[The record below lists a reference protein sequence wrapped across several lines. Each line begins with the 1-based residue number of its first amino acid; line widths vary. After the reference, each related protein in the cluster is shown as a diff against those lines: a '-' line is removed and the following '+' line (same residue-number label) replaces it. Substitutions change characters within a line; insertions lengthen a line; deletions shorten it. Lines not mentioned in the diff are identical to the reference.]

1 MLGEVVISP
10 HLGLFKKC
18 CVNHQHKGGKHHLN
32 AYAKY
37 FLNKFLWYFLT
48 LVVAISLNFMLP
60 RLIQGNPV
68 SLIVSKVT
76 QGMTESDSIKKIYD
90 TFMIEFG
97 IDKPIGT
104 QFVIY
109 IKNLLTGNLG
119 TSFGLY
125 PKKVTDI
132 LASAIP
138 WTVGLQLPAILTGWI
153 LGNILGA
160 VAAYKKGVLDKVIF
174 PVTLFINSIPFFT
187 LAIIMLFIFGL
198 TLHWFPLSGGYDY
211 QMIPRLSFDFFISIV
226 RHHTLPFLSIVLV
239 TIGGQAIGMREMS
252 IYELNSDYVLY
263 SKLLGIRDSKIAR
276 YVFKNAML
284 PQITGLALSIGTMVG
299 GALICEIVF
308 SYPGIGTWLFT
319 AIRQLDYPLIS
330 GCTLLIAF
338 CVLLA
343 NFTIEIIYGF
353 VDPRIK
359 AAQME
364 DN

>member
-1 MLGEVVISP
+1 M
-10 HLGLFKKC
+10 
-18 CVNHQHKGGKHHLN
+18 N
-32 AYAKY
+32 AYTKY
-37 FLNKFLWYFLT
+37 FLKKFLWYFLT
-48 LVVAISLNFMLP
+48 LVIAVGLNFLLP

-68 SLIVSKVT
+68 SMIVSQMT
-76 QGMTESDSIKKIYD
+76 QGMTDSDTIKRVYE
-90 TFMIEFG
+90 TFMKEFG
-97 IDKPIGT
+97 VDKPLGV
-104 QFVIY
+104 QFLIY
-109 IKNLLTGNLG
+109 VKNLLTGNLG

-132 LASAIP
+132 LASAVP

-160 VAAYKKGVLDKVIF
+160 VAAYKKGVFDKVIF
-174 PVTLFINSIPFFT
+174 PAALFVNSIPFFT
-187 LAIIMLFIFGL
+187 LAIMMLYVFGL
-198 TLHWFPLSGGYDY
+198 TLKWFPISGGYDY
-211 QMIPRLSFDFFISIV
+211 QMMPHFSMDFIASV
-226 RHHTLPFLSIVLV
+226 LRHHTLPFLSIVLV

-263 SKLLGIRDSKIAR
+263 SKLLGIRDSKIAA

-299 GALICEIVF
+299 GSLICEIVF

-330 GCTLLIAF
+330 GCTMLIAVA
-338 CVLLA
+338 VLLA

-364 DN
+364 EH

>member
-1 MLGEVVISP
+1 M
-10 HLGLFKKC
+10 
-18 CVNHQHKGGKHHLN
+18 N
-32 AYAKY
+32 AYTKY
-37 FLNKFLWYFLT
+37 FVKKFLWYFLT
-48 LVVAISLNFMLP
+48 LLIAVSLNFMLP

-68 SLIVSKVT
+68 SMIASQVT
-76 QGMTESDSIKKIYD
+76 QGMTDSDSIKKVYE
-90 TFMIEFG
+90 TFMVEFG

-104 QFVIY
+104 QFLIY
-109 IKNLLTGNLG
+109 VKNLLTGNLG

-132 LASAIP
+132 LASAVP

-160 VAAYKKGVLDKVIF
+160 VAAYRKGVLDKVIF
-174 PVTLFINSIPFFT
+174 PAALFVNSIPFFT
-187 LAIIMLFIFGL
+187 LAIIMLYIFGL

-211 QMIPRLSFDFFISIV
+211 QMMPNLSLEFIGSVI

-263 SKLLGIRDSKIAR
+263 SKLLGIRDSTIAK

-299 GALICEIVF
+299 GSLICEIVF

-330 GCTLLIAF
+330 GCTLLIAVT
-338 CVLLA
+338 VLLA
-343 NFTIEIIYGF
+343 NFTIEIIYGI

-359 AAQME
+359 AAQAE
-364 DN
+364 EH

>member
-1 MLGEVVISP
+1 MG
-10 HLGLFKKC
+10 
-18 CVNHQHKGGKHHLN
+18 
-32 AYAKY
+32 
-37 FLNKFLWYFLT
+37 
-48 LVVAISLNFMLP
+48 LNFLLP

-68 SLIVSKVT
+68 TTIATQVT
-76 QGMTESDSIKKIYD
+76 QGMTDSDSIKKVYE
-90 TFMIEFG
+90 TFMKEFG
-97 IDKPIGT
+97 VDRPLGT

-109 IKNLLTGNLG
+109 VKNLLTGNLG

-138 WTVGLQLPAILTGWI
+138 WTVALQLPAILVGWV
-153 LGNILGA
+153 LGNVLGA
-160 VAAYKKGVLDKVIF
+160 VAAYKKGVLDKFIF
-174 PVTLFINSIPFFT
+174 PVALFINSIPFFT
-187 LAIIMLFIFGL
+187 LAIIMLFIFAL
-198 TLHWFPLSGGYDY
+198 HLHWFPPSGGYDY
-211 QMIPRLSFDFFISIV
+211 QMIPNLSFDFIISVV

-263 SKLLGIRDSKIAR
+263 SKLLGIRDSKIAK

-299 GALICEIVF
+299 GSLICEIVF

-330 GCTLLIAF
+330 GCTLLIAVT
-338 CVLLA
+338 VLLA
-343 NFTIEIIYGF
+343 NFIIEIVYGV

-364 DN
+364 EH

>member
-1 MLGEVVISP
+1 M
-10 HLGLFKKC
+10 
-18 CVNHQHKGGKHHLN
+18 N
-32 AYAKY
+32 AYTKY
-37 FLNKFLWYFLT
+37 FINKFFWYFLT
-48 LVVAISLNFMLP
+48 LVIAVTLNFVLP
-60 RLIQGNPV
+60 RLVQGNPI
-68 SLIVSKVT
+68 SSIASQMT
-76 QGMTESDSIKKIYD
+76 QGMTDSDSIKKVYE
-90 TFMIEFG
+90 TFTIEFG
-97 IDKPIGT
+97 IDKPLGT

-109 IKNLLTGNLG
+109 VKNLLTGNLG

-138 WTVGLQLPAILTGWI
+138 WTLALQLPAILTGWI
-153 LGNILGA
+153 IGNILGA
-160 VAAYKKGVLDKVIF
+160 VAAYKKGVFDKALF
-174 PVTLFINSIPFFT
+174 PIALFVNSIPFFT
-187 LAIIMLFIFGL
+187 LAIIMLYVFAL
-198 TLHWFPLSGGYDY
+198 NLKWFPLSGGYDF
-211 QMIPRLSFDFFISIV
+211 QMIPRLSWDFIGSVI

-252 IYELNSDYVLY
+252 IYELNADYVLY
-263 SKLLGIRDSKIAR
+263 SKLLGIRDSKIAQ

-299 GALICEIVF
+299 GSLICEIVF

-330 GCTLLIAF
+330 GCTLIIAF
-338 CVLLA
+338 TVLVA
-343 NFTIEIIYGF
+343 NFLIEIVYGI

-364 DN
+364 EN

>member
-1 MLGEVVISP
+1 V
-10 HLGLFKKC
+10 
-18 CVNHQHKGGKHHLN
+18 QRLN

-37 FLNKFLWYFLT
+37 FVKKFFWYFLT
-48 LVVAISLNFMLP
+48 LVIAVGLNFILP
-60 RLIQGNPV
+60 RLIKGNPV
-68 SLIVSKVT
+68 SMIVSQMT
-76 QGMTESDSIKKIYD
+76 QGMTDSDTIKRVYE
-90 TFMIEFG
+90 TFMKEFG
-97 IDKPIGT
+97 VDKPLGT
-104 QFVIY
+104 QFLIY

-125 PKKVTDI
+125 PKKVTAI
-132 LASAIP
+132 LASAVP
-138 WTVGLQLPAILTGWI
+138 WTIGLQLPAILTGWI

-160 VAAYKKGVLDKVIF
+160 VAAYKKGVFDKVIF
-174 PVTLFINSIPFFT
+174 PVALFVNSIPFFT
-187 LAIIMLFIFGL
+187 LAIIMLYIFAL
-198 TLHWFPLSGGYDY
+198 TLKWFPISGGYDY
-211 QMIPRLSFDFFISIV
+211 QMVPRLSLDFFASVI

-263 SKLLGIRDSKIAR
+263 SKLLGIRDSKIAK

-299 GALICEIVF
+299 GSLICEIVF

-330 GCTLLIAF
+330 GCTLLIALS
-338 CVLLA
+338 VLLA
-343 NFTIEIIYGF
+343 NFTIEIIYGV

-364 DN
+364 DS

>member
-1 MLGEVVISP
+1 M
-10 HLGLFKKC
+10 
-18 CVNHQHKGGKHHLN
+18 
-32 AYAKY
+32 
-37 FLNKFLWYFLT
+37 
-48 LVVAISLNFMLP
+48 P

-68 SLIVSKVT
+68 TTIATQVT
-76 QGMTESDSIKKIYD
+76 QGMTDSDSIKKVYE
-90 TFMIEFG
+90 TFMKEFG
-97 IDKPIGT
+97 VDKPLGT

-109 IKNLLTGNLG
+109 VKNLLTGNLG

-138 WTVGLQLPAILTGWI
+138 WTVALQLPAILVGWI
-153 LGNILGA
+153 LGNVLGA

-174 PVTLFINSIPFFT
+174 PVALFVNSIPFFT
-187 LAIIMLFIFGL
+187 LAIIMLFIFAL
-198 TLHWFPLSGGYDY
+198 HLHWFPPSGGYDY
-211 QMIPRLSFDFFISIV
+211 QMIPNLSFDFIISVI

-263 SKLLGIRDSKIAR
+263 SKLLGIRDSKIAK

-299 GALICEIVF
+299 GSLICEIVF

-330 GCTLLIAF
+330 GCTLLIALT
-338 CVLLA
+338 VLVA
-343 NFTIEIIYGF
+343 NFIIEIIYGV

-364 DN
+364 EH